1 MRFARRMM
9 ESSTILKCA
18 KVLSKSEQQKII
30 LVICIQLFLSVLD
43 LIGVAIVGILGALAV
58 RGVQSQ
64 QPGDRVS
71 MVLRTLQIEDLNFQN
86 QMIALGLLA
95 AFVLIAR
102 TVASIYLNRKTLFF
116 LSRRGATISARLTSQ
131 LLSQSLLKVQ
141 NRTNQLTLFS
151 LTNGVE
157 IVVLKILGTAVTL
170 VSDISLLV
178 VMIIGLFIVDPPIAI
193 SSILLFGLIGLALYK
208 LMHKRAYSLGL
219 AQHNYG
225 VQTSE
230 KVIEVLNSYRESTVR
245 NRRNYYAREIGKLRM
260 KMADTSAEMS
270 FMPSVSKYV
279 METTV
284 VIGALVIAGIQFMMK
299 DAVQA
304 VGTLSIFLAAGT
316 RIAPA
321 ALRLQQGAVQ
331 IREASGSASSTL
343 ALIDELSSIKVDND
357 IPDVLNLD
365 HKGFVPAISIKGASL
380 TYPTKQ
386 IPAVQDLN
394 LQIQAGSSIAFVGP
408 SGAGKTTI
416 VDMILGVLSP
426 DEGAIEISGI
436 SPLDAIRRWPGAIS
450 YVPQDVMISNG
461 TIRENV
467 ALGYPLGIATDQRV
481 YAALEIADL
490 VGFVKSLPNGLDTQV
505 GERGTKVSGGQRQ
518 RLGIARAMFTNPS
531 LLVLDEATSSLDG
544 ETELKVSDAIKNL
557 GKSTTVIL
565 IAHRLSTVKDVD
577 IVVYMA
583 DGMIKATGKFEEVRS
598 KVADFDRQAQLMGL

>member
-1 MRFARRMM
+1 
-9 ESSTILKCA
+9 
-18 KVLSKSEQQKII
+18 
-30 LVICIQLFLSVLD
+30 
-43 LIGVAIVGILGALAV
+43 
-58 RGVQSQ
+58 
-64 QPGDRVS
+64 
-71 MVLRTLQIEDLNFQN
+71 
-86 QMIALGLLA
+86 
-95 AFVLIAR
+95 
-102 TVASIYLNRKTLFF
+102 
-116 LSRRGATISARLTSQ
+116 
-131 LLSQSLLKVQ
+131 VQ
-141 NRTNQLTLFS
+141 NRTNQLTVFT

-170 VSDISLLV
+170 VSDLSLLI
-178 VMIIGLFIVDPPIAI
+178 VMIVGLFIVDPPIAI

-208 LMHKRAYSLGL
+208 LMHKRAHILGL
-219 AQHNYG
+219 AHHDYNI
-225 VQTSE
+225 QTNE
-230 KVIEVLNSYRESTVR
+230 KVIEILNSYRESTVR
-245 NRRNYYAREIGKLRM
+245 NRRSYYTREIGELR
-260 KMADTSAEMS
+260 KKIADVSAEMN
-270 FMPSVSKYV
+270 FMPSISKYV

-284 VIGALVIAGIQFMMK
+284 VIGALVIAGIQFMLK

-343 ALIDELSSIKVDND
+343 VLIDELSSVKVDNE
-357 IPDVLNLD
+357 IPDVFNLD
-365 HKGFVPAISIKGASL
+365 HEGFVPAISIKDASL
-380 TYPTKQ
+380 TYPSKE

-394 LQIQAGSSIAFVGP
+394 LQIPAGSSLAFVGP

-426 DEGAIEISGI
+426 DEGTIEISGA
-436 SPLDAIRRWPGAIS
+436 SPLDAIRKWPGAIS

-461 TIRENV
+461 TIRQNV
-467 ALGYPLGIATDQRV
+467 ALGYPLQIATDQYV
-481 YAALEIADL
+481 YAALEVADL
-490 VGFVKSLPNGLDTQV
+490 VGFVNSLPNGLDTQV
-505 GERGTKVSGGQRQ
+505 GERGTRMSGGQRQ

-557 GKSTTVIL
+557 GKETTVIL

-583 DGMIKATGKFEEVRS
+583 GGKIRATGKFEEVRS

>member
-1 MRFARRMM
+1 MRVFQRFVK
-9 ESSTILKCA
+9 SSTILKCA
-18 KVLSKSEQQKII
+18 RVLSKSEQRKIV
-30 LVICIQLFLSVLD
+30 LVIGVQLFLSVLD
-43 LIGVAIVGILGALAV
+43 LIGVAIVGILSALAV

-71 MVLRTLQIEDLNFQN
+71 MVLRFLQIEDLSFQN
-86 QMIALGLLA
+86 QMVVLGLLA
-95 AFVLIAR
+95 ACLLIAR
-102 TVASIYLNRKTLFF
+102 TIASIYLNRKTLFF
-116 LSRRGATISARLTSQ
+116 LSRRGATISARLASQ

-170 VSDISLLV
+170 VSDLSLLV
-178 VMIIGLFIVDPPIAI
+178 VMVIGLFIVDPSIAI
-193 SSILLFGLIGLALYK
+193 SSILLFGLVGLALYK

-219 AQHNYG
+219 ANHNYAIKIN
-225 VQTSE
+225 E

-245 NRRNYYAREIGKLRM
+245 NRRNYYAREIAELRM
-260 KMADTSAEMS
+260 KMADTSADMT
-270 FMPSVSKYV
+270 FMPSISKYV

-284 VIGALVIAGIQFMMK
+284 VIGALVIAGIQFMTK

-304 VGTLSIFLAAGT
+304 VSTLSVFLAAGT

-331 IREASGSASSTL
+331 IKEASGSASSTL
-343 ALIDELSSIKVDND
+343 ALIEELRFIEIDEENPD
-357 IPDVLNLD
+357 ILNLN
-365 HKGFVPAISIKGASL
+365 HQGFIPEISIRDASL
-380 TYPTKQ
+380 TYPTKNL
-386 IPAVQDLN
+386 PAVQDLN
-394 LQIQAGSSIAFVGP
+394 LQIPAGSSLAFVGP

-426 DEGAIEISGI
+426 DQGSIQISGHNPI
-436 SPLDAIRRWPGAIS
+436 DSIKKWPGAIS

-461 TIRENV
+461 TIRENI
-467 ALGYPLGIATDQRV
+467 ALGYPLEVATDQLV

-490 VGFVKSLPNGLDTQV
+490 VDFVKSLPKGLDTEV
-505 GERGTKVSGGQRQ
+505 GERGTKISGGQRQ

-544 ETELKVSDAIKNL
+544 ETELKVSDAIKGL
-557 GKSTTVIL
+557 GENTTVIL

-583 DGMIKATGKFEEVRS
+583 EGRIKAIGKFDEVRN
-598 KVADFDRQAQLMGL
+598 KVTDFDRQAQLMGL

>member
-1 MRFARRMM
+1 MRIFQRLAK
-9 ESSTILKCA
+9 SSTILKCA
-18 KVLSKSEQQKII
+18 RVLSKSEQRKIV
-30 LVICIQLFLSVLD
+30 LVIGIQLFLSVLD
-43 LIGVAIVGILGALAV
+43 LIGVAIVGILSALAV

-71 MVLRTLQIEDLNFQN
+71 MVLRFLQIEELSFQS
-86 QMIALGLLA
+86 QMVVLGLLA
-95 AFVLIAR
+95 TCLLTAR
-102 TVASIYLNRKTLFF
+102 TIASIYLNRKTLFF

-170 VSDISLLV
+170 VSDLSLLV
-178 VMIIGLFIVDPPIAI
+178 VMVIGLFIVDPTIAI
-193 SSILLFGLIGLALYK
+193 SSILLFGVTGLVLYK
-208 LMHKRAYSLGL
+208 LMHKRAYTLGL
-219 AQHNYG
+219 AHHNYAIK
-225 VQTSE
+225 TSE

-245 NRRNYYAREIGKLRM
+245 NRRNYYAREIGELRM
-260 KMADTSAEMS
+260 KIADTSADMT
-270 FMPSVSKYV
+270 FMPSISKYV

-304 VGTLSIFLAAGT
+304 VATLSIFLAAGT

-331 IREASGSASSTL
+331 IKEASGSASSTL
-343 ALIDELSSIKVDND
+343 ALIEELRLIEIDKDKPD
-357 IPDVLNLD
+357 ILNLD
-365 HKGFVPAISIKGASL
+365 HQGFIPEISIKDASL
-380 TYPTKQ
+380 TYPTKD

-394 LQIQAGSSIAFVGP
+394 LQIPAGSSLAFVGP

-426 DEGAIEISGI
+426 DQGSIQISGY
-436 SPLDAIRRWPGAIS
+436 SPLDSIKKWPGAIS

-467 ALGYPLGIATDQRV
+467 ALGYPLEVATDLLV

-490 VGFVKSLPNGLDTQV
+490 VDFVKSLPKGLDTEV
-505 GERGTKVSGGQRQ
+505 GERGTKISGGQRQ

-544 ETELKVSDAIKNL
+544 ETELKVSDAIKDL
-557 GKSTTVIL
+557 GEKTTVIL

-583 DGMIKATGKFEEVRS
+583 EGRIKAFGKFEEVRS
-598 KVADFDRQAQLMGL
+598 KVSDFDRQAQLMGL